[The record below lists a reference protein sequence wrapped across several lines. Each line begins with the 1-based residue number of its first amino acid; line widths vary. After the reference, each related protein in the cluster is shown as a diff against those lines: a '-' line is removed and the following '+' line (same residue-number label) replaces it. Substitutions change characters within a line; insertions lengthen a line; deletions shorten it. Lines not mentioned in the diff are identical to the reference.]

1 MRVDEVV
8 KEYPLRAA
16 GLGRGGGTLRAVA
29 GVSFEVAEGTTFG
42 LVGESGCGKS
52 TLSRIVLGLDA
63 PTAGRVE
70 ACGQDPAT
78 LGRAALKAWRRDV
91 QIVAQDPAGALP
103 ARMRVGRIVEEPW
116 RVHRLT
122 PKGGRAARAAELL
135 AQVGLPRRHAEAFPH
150 ELSGGQRQRVVIAR
164 ALALE
169 PRLVVCDEPVSALDV
184 SVQAQVLELLRGLQA
199 ERGLT
204 YLFISHDLGVVKH
217 MADEVGV
224 MYRGAMVERGP
235 AAEVYAR
242 PRHPYTRELLD
253 AIPSIRQAGRR
264 RGSGGADAAAAGH
277 AAAAAAPA
285 AVAAPARGGRPAPD
299 AAPAGAPVLDA
310 AAVVAQA
317 PAAVE
322 RGCPYRARCPLAVE
336 RCAAEAPLPREVQ
349 PGRWSACHRAEE
361 VR

>member
-1 MRVDEVV
+1 MSTLRVDEVV
-8 KEYPLRAA
+8 KEYPLRGG
-16 GLGRGGGTLRAVA
+16 GLRGRGGAGRATSLRAVA
-29 GVSFEVAEGTTFG
+29 GVSFAVAEGTTFG

-63 PTAGRVE
+63 PTAGHVE
-70 ACGQDPAT
+70 ACGEDPAT
-78 LGRAALKAWRRDV
+78 LGRAALKAWRRKV

-116 RVHRLT
+116 RVHGVT
-122 PKGGRAARAAELL
+122 PEGGRADRAAELL
-135 AQVGLPRRHAEAFPH
+135 AQVGLPRRHAGAFPH

-199 ERGLT
+199 DRGLT

-217 MADEVGV
+217 MADEIGV
-224 MYRGAMVERGP
+224 MYRGAMVERGA

-253 AIPSIRQAGRR
+253 AIPSIRRAGRR
-264 RGSGGADAAAAGH
+264 RSAAPVP
-277 AAAAAAPA
+277 AAAAAQEAEAPGA
-285 AVAAPARGGRPAPD
+285 PLAPGAAAPQPD
-299 AAPAGAPVLDA
+299 AAE
-310 AAVVAQA
+310 Q
-317 PAAVE
+317 
-322 RGCPYRARCPLAVE
+322 GCPYRGRCALAVE
-336 RCAAEAPLPREVQ
+336 RCAVEAPQPREIE

-361 VR
+361 VA